1 MKLAKNIL
9 SFERVGYKYA
19 IAEVADS
26 ICGWKVLEKKKL
38 TNDCPAMF
46 CVIKGK
52 KVIKDNAIYW
62 QTKRLC
68 YDKKYCFDYIQF
80 LLGKTK
86 VEPKVNLKN
95 SNLEHLANKFKF

>member
-9 SFERVGYKYA
+9 SFERVGNKYA
-19 IAEVADS
+19 IAQISNS

-38 TNDCPAMF
+38 TNDDPAMY

-52 KVIKDNAIYW
+52 KVVKDNAIYW
-62 QTKRLC
+62 QTKRLA
-68 YDKKYCFDYIQF
+68 YDKKYCLDYIQF

-86 VEPKVNLKN
+86 FEPRINLKQ
-95 SNLEHLANKFKF
+95 LRLDHLADKFKF